1 MRYKPCAQRVP
12 LEIDPGEQ
20 KQLADMH
27 ATVSQ
32 LSQSR
37 RYVEALPVA
46 RQAVALVR
54 LKLAPGDPGNIE
66 PCLIWA
72 ASCMASGTIGP
83 RRAGRVF
90 SIDEYRE
97 AQTRFDTALTLK
109 RKAR

>member
-1 MRYKPCAQRVP
+1 MRNACP

-66 PCLIWA
+66 PLLDL
-72 ASCMASGTIGP
+72 
-83 RRAGRVF
+83 GRVLHGIGNYRTAARGSGF

-109 RKAR
+109 RKSTLG